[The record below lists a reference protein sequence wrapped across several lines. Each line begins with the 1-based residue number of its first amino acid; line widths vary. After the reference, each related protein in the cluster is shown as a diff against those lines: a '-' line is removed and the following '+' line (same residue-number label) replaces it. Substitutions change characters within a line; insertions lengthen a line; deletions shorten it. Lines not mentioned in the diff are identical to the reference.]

1 MQDEQNSE
9 GQQPDAW
16 AEWSAR
22 SEQSGPPAGGEYP
35 QSAPPPPP
43 PPPPGFGQPGAHTQ
57 PIDSGPPGSYTQPI
71 YGQQADPGQPGY
83 GQPGSGQPGSG
94 QPGSGQPGPGQPG
107 YGQPGGYSAYGQ
119 PGPGQPGYGQP
130 GGYSA
135 YGQPGP
141 GQPGPGQP
149 GPGQPGP
156 GQPGYGQPPGGYSVY
171 GQPGYGQPSYGY
183 GPPARRRRGAN
194 ALVYLLVAAIAAAA
208 GGLTVHALTGNNST
222 PSASSQN
229 SNPFGGYYGGSGN
242 SPNSGS
248 GSGTGSGVSSATEQK
263 VENAVKP
270 GLVIISSDLQYQGDA
285 AAATGMVISS
295 SGLVLT
301 NNHVINGTTGLTATV
316 EATGRKYTAQW
327 LGYDKASDV
336 AVIQL
341 VGASGLRTAPLGNS
355 TSVKVGDGVVAMGN
369 ANGTGQISTVTGTIT
384 GLNRSITASDDGSDT
399 TENLTGMLQTDAQII
414 PGDSGGPLASVNGQ
428 VIGMD
433 TAAGSDTIGLNQQD
447 VGFAIPI
454 NRALSIA
461 HQIIS
466 GKSSSVVR
474 VGSTGFLGVIVIPGS
489 NGQQSTLTSPSAQLN
504 HQEKSAQQN
513 SLGGGTQY
521 PPASGN
527 CLSNDDNAGIPSKIA
542 PVASGTLIL
551 GSLCGTPASTADIGS
566 GDVITNVNGHAVSS
580 PASLVGILGVL
591 HKGQSVKVT
600 WVTPSDLTVS
610 KSMTL
615 AAAPPS

>member
-22 SEQSGPPAGGEYP
+22 SEQSGQPAGAEYP

-57 PIDSGPPGSYTQPI
+57 PIDSGQPGSYTQPI
-71 YGQQADPGQPGY
+71 YGQPGPGQPGY
-83 GQPGSGQPGSG
+83 GQPGGYSPYGQPGPGQPDYGQPGGYSAYG
-94 QPGSGQPGPGQPG
+94 QPGSGQPGPGQAGPGQPGPGQPGYGQPGGYSSYGQPG

-119 PGPGQPGYGQP
+119 PGYGQPGYGQP
-130 GGYSA
+130 G
-135 YGQPGP
+135 
-141 GQPGPGQP
+141 
-149 GPGQPGP
+149 
-156 GQPGYGQPPGGYSVY
+156 Y
-171 GQPGYGQPSYGY
+171 GQPGYGY
-183 GPPARRRRGAN
+183 GPPTRRRRGAN

-222 PSASSQN
+222 PSASSPN
-229 SNPFGGYYGGSGN
+229 SSPFGGYFGGSGN
-242 SPNSGS
+242 SGNSG
-248 GSGTGSGVSSATEQK
+248 GGTGAGSGVSSATEQR
-263 VENAVKP
+263 VESAVKP

-285 AAATGMVISS
+285 AAATGMIISS

-341 VGASGLRTAPLGNS
+341 VGASGLHTAPLGNS

-433 TAAGSDTIGLNQQD
+433 TAAGSDTIGLNQQN

-489 NGQQSTLTSPSAQLN
+489 NGQQSTLTSPRAQLN
-504 HQEKSAQQN
+504 HQEKGTQN
-513 SLGGGTQY
+513 SLGGGNQN

-527 CLSNDDNAGIPSKIA
+527 CLSNDDNAGIPAKIA

-566 GDVITNVNGHAVSS
+566 GDVITSVNGHAVSS

-591 HKGQSVKVT
+591 HKGQAVKVT
-600 WVTPSDLTVS
+600 WVTPSDQTVS
-610 KSMTL
+610 RSMTL